1 MHLMQPLLR
10 TVFVQQMEKSD
21 MKGGMG
27 NLMKQAQKMQEN
39 LKKAQEEIANM
50 EVNGES
56 GAGMVKVVMTGKHD
70 VKRVTIDPTLMN
82 EDKEMLEDLIA
93 AAINDANRRVETVSQ
108 EKMGGM
114 ASGIDLPAGLK
125 MPF

>member
-1 MHLMQPLLR
+1 
-10 TVFVQQMEKSD
+10 

-27 NLMKQAQKMQEN
+27 NIMKQAQKMQEN

-50 EVNGES
+50 EVDGES

-70 VKRVTIDPTLMN
+70 VKRVTIDPALMK

-93 AAINDANRRVETVSQ
+93 AAINDANRRVEAVSE

-114 ASGIDLPAGLK
+114 TSGMDLPAGFK

>member
-1 MHLMQPLLR
+1 
-10 TVFVQQMEKSD
+10 

-70 VKRVTIDPTLMN
+70 VKRVTIDPSLMG

-93 AAINDANRRVETVSQ
+93 AAVNDANRRVETVSQ

-114 ASGIDLPAGLK
+114 ASGMDLPAGFK